1 MKIADA
7 GGARDSL
14 VVVCLA
20 IVAFREKISKVR
32 ATIKSGCSHISI
44 LMMPA
49 LLILQFY
56 TY

>member
-49 LLILQFY
+49 LLILKLY
-56 TY
+56 SY